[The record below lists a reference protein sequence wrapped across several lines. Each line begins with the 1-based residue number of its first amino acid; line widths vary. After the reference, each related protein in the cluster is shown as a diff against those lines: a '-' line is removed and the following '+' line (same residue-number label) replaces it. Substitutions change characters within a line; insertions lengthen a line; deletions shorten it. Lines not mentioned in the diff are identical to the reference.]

1 MKVKISA
8 PGKLM
13 LLGEHAVVY
22 GWPCIVT
29 TVDKRLYLEAELLK
43 EKKLIIKAPS
53 AGVRNY
59 KKDLDK
65 LCKNGGPEGGR
76 FVERAVLNFQQ
87 KYSLSFGVKIETK
100 NGFSIK
106 YGFGS
111 SAAVTVCTI
120 KALAELS
127 GKKLSNREIFDLSYK
142 TILDV
147 SGVGSGFD
155 AAAAIYGGT
164 LYFVTGG
171 EKIEKISNGEIPL
184 LVGYT
189 GIKADTPT
197 LVKMVAEKKKK
208 DEELITRLF
217 SEISFLVDKA
227 KRAIAEKN
235 WQRLGELMNYNQGY
249 LEALGVNTQKLS
261 NLIYSARNA
270 GCYGAKLSG
279 AGGGDCMIA
288 IVDEKNRENA
298 EKAIKKFAGEII
310 KVKTGTEGVRVE
322 K

>member
-1 MKVKISA
+1 MKIRISA

-29 TVDKRLYLEAELLK
+29 AVDKRLYLEAEFLK
-43 EKKLIIKAPS
+43 EKKLIIEAPS
-53 AGVRNY
+53 VGVRNY

-65 LCKNGGPEGGR
+65 LCKNGEPKGGR
-76 FVERAVLNFQQ
+76 FVECAVLNFHQ
-87 KYSLSFGVKIETK
+87 KYPPLFGVKIETK

-120 KALAELS
+120 KALS
-127 GKKLSNREIFDLSYK
+127 GLTGSKLSDREIFDLSYK

-155 AAAAIYGGT
+155 VAAAIYGET
-164 LYFVTGG
+164 LYFVTAG
-171 EKIEKISNGEIPL
+171 EKIERIGNGEIPL

-197 LVKMVAEKKKK
+197 QVKMVAEKKKR
-208 DEELITRLF
+208 DEELITRIF

-227 KRAIAEKN
+227 KKTIKERD

-261 NLIYSARNA
+261 DLIYAARNA

-288 IVDEKNRENA
+288 TVDEKNRKKA
-298 EKAIKKFAGEII
+298 EKAIEKVGGEII
-310 KVKTGTEGVRVE
+310 KVKTGEEGVRVE